1 MRYTLGVVTGLT
13 TAGLLHAF
21 TRTRS
26 YGRIVRW
33 IWTADVR
40 HSDPDLYRKAR

>member
-1 MRYTLGVVTGLT
+1 MRYTLGILTGLT
-13 TAGLLHAF
+13 IASSLHAF
-21 TRTRS
+21 TRTRA

-33 IWTADVR
+33 IWTTDVR